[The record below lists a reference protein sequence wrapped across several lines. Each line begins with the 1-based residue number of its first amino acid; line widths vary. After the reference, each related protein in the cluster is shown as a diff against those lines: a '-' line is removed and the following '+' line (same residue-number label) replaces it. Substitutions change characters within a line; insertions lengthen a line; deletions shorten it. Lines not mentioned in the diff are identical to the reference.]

1 MRGGIEHQV
10 LIGAAV
16 VYTDDDPR
24 GIGLC
29 QIGSCFVEFEHVL
42 SVNGGG
48 AAQSG
53 EVFAGFGRQG
63 AVTTLVRDDIGTLS
77 IEIGQRGHGTVLEH
91 AGVVRQV
98 AKGFFEFSPGCGG
111 QMVAHAAEIFLHIGR
126 GIVIE
131 LAGVGKMFLDQG
143 AQSGGIL
150 HLEVDFRKRHK
161 VFSPLGETF
170 GEIQAEE
177 LTGGQRQG
185 AVEGQD
191 LRGGLRQSVSSDRRP
206 RTARARGGL
215 HLHGAGEILV
225 GIAVTGVGG
234 QSDAFNSS
242 FAVVRE
248 GDVVRVVGLR
258 SAHPFGVPE
267 AAVVAVEDE
276 FRQTILTVVLAARL
290 L

>member
-1 MRGGIEHQV
+1 MK
-10 LIGAAV
+10 
-16 VYTDDDPR
+16 
-24 GIGLC
+24 
-29 QIGSCFVEFEHVL
+29 CFPPF
-42 SVNGGG
+42 
-48 AAQSG
+48 
-53 EVFAGFGRQG
+53 
-63 AVTTLVRDDIGTLS
+63 
-77 IEIGQRGHGTVLEH
+77 
-91 AGVVRQV
+91 
-98 AKGFFEFSPGCGG
+98 
-111 QMVAHAAEIFLHIGR
+111 
-126 GIVIE
+126 
-131 LAGVGKMFLDQG
+131 
-143 AQSGGIL
+143 
-150 HLEVDFRKRHK
+150 
-161 VFSPLGETF
+161 GETF

-177 LTGGQRQG
+177 LTGRQGQG

-206 RTARARGGL
+206 RTVRARGGL

-258 SAHPFGVPE
+258 STHPFGVPE
-267 AAVVAVEDE
+267 SGVVAVEDE